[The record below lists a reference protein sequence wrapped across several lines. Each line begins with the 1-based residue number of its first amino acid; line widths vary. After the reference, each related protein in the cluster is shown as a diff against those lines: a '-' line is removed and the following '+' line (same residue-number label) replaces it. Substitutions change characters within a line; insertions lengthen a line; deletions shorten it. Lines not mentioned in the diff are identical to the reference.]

1 MLKFGVGDT
10 FKRIVDGRVVKF
22 KINKIGQDL
31 VVELQCSG
39 KHVKNPEQ
47 PRHMHATYLA
57 KLLDDF
63 PAPKVKKLPP
73 SGI

>member
-31 VVELQCSG
+31 VVEMQCRG
-39 KHVKNPEQ
+39 KGLKNPEL
-47 PRHMHATYLA
+47 PRCMHATYVA

-63 PAPKVKKLPP
+63 PAPKKGVNNEPIL
-73 SGI
+73 